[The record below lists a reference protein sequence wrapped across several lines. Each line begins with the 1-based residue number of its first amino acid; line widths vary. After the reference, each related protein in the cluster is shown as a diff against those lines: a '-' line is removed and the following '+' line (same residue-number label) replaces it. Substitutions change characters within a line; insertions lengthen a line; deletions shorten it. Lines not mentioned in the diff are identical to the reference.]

1 LPIHLHYIHALAA
14 TNEHYRILLQ
24 AIIKDNPLL
33 TLKNKLM
40 NLFSKN
46 PSQRCENYSGMLPI
60 KRENF
65 DKELIVD
72 PLKSYLSLEGN

>member
-1 LPIHLHYIHALAA
+1 
-14 TNEHYRILLQ
+14 
-24 AIIKDNPLL
+24 
-33 TLKNKLM
+33 M